1 MGCVLG
7 GRCVVRLALVRHV
20 EAMGCRRALGVIGS
34 DLLDSLPKWQDVH
47 RLLQSV
53 EWILVERP
61 GNVRVHTQCQGTCYA
76 GSQGF
81 LPLCDVFLQAAAAP
95 VPGMRVASTL
105 AELSLVSST
114 SVRCAIRE
122 RRPFE
127 DDVPVGGPCTRCV
140 SMQRDQ
146 AL

>member
-34 DLLDSLPKWQDVH
+34 DLLHSLPKWKDVR
-47 RLLQSV
+47 RLLESV

-61 GNVRVHTQCQGTCYA
+61 GNVRVHTQCQGICYA

-81 LPLCDVFLQAAAAP
+81 LPLCDVFFCRLQRPPCPACAWPA
-95 VPGMRVASTL
+95 RW
-105 AELSLVSST
+105 LSCPLCLPRACV
-114 SVRCAIRE
+114 VRSE
-122 RRPFE
+122 R
-127 DDVPVGGPCTRCV
+127 GGHLRTMCR
-140 SMQRDQ
+140 
-146 AL
+146 